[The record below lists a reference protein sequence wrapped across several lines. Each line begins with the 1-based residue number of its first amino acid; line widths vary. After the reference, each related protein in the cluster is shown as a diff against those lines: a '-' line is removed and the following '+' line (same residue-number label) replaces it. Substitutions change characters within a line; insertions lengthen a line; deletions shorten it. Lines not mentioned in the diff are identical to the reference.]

1 MEEPR
6 GGAARPG
13 DVIAG
18 KYRLEELI
26 GQGGFGVVFRAVQL
40 NLERQVAIKMMLPQA
55 LARGD
60 GLARFL
66 READLARKLEHPNT
80 VRLYDCGEAEGGV
93 PYIALEL
100 LRGRPVDVAIRDD
113 GPFEVGRAA
122 RIGVQALKSL
132 MEAHALGIVH
142 RDIKPSNLFLCE
154 FSGERDY
161 VKLLDF
167 GIAKVEGSAAT
178 LGGTMLG
185 TPAYMSPEQVSGER
199 VTPASD
205 LYALGLVLAELI
217 AGRAVFDGDSGIGV
231 AMAQLSDDPVPLP
244 DIVRRSA
251 LGGVIARATAK
262 PLAQRFTSAR
272 EMLDAIAAID
282 TAWLRSQDLGPLI
295 PRRARSSNGTQPL
308 VVDATALAATDAVP
322 SPRASHPVAK
332 AAPPSDA
339 GVSPAA
345 ASLASP
351 GFDTLVPS
359 TAIASVPPTVAD
371 PRLSGSLPPEPSAA
385 PTTSA
390 PASRVV
396 RRVLAGLVV
405 LGVGVPAVIAVL
417 FATHAIGMSP
427 PAERRRPE
435 PAPDRSPHALPK
447 LRLATVTPKQL
458 RDRLA
463 QLGFKDLH
471 EQTVDASTQGKMTQW
486 VLASGEFIILWKFN
500 DESTARVTETSL
512 ATRYPV
518 YREGLSLVYVDA
530 AENKR
535 VLDQFAR

>member
-185 TPAYMSPEQVSGER
+185 TPAYMSPEQV
-199 VTPASD
+199 
-205 LYALGLVLAELI
+205 
-217 AGRAVFDGDSGIGV
+217 
-231 AMAQLSDDPVPLP
+231 
-244 DIVRRSA
+244 
-251 LGGVIARATAK
+251 
-262 PLAQRFTSAR
+262 
-272 EMLDAIAAID
+272 
-282 TAWLRSQDLGPLI
+282 
-295 PRRARSSNGTQPL
+295 
-308 VVDATALAATDAVP
+308 
-322 SPRASHPVAK
+322 
-332 AAPPSDA
+332 
-339 GVSPAA
+339 
-345 ASLASP
+345 
-351 GFDTLVPS
+351 
-359 TAIASVPPTVAD
+359 
-371 PRLSGSLPPEPSAA
+371 
-385 PTTSA
+385 
-390 PASRVV
+390 
-396 RRVLAGLVV
+396 
-405 LGVGVPAVIAVL
+405 
-417 FATHAIGMSP
+417 
-427 PAERRRPE
+427 
-435 PAPDRSPHALPK
+435 
-447 LRLATVTPKQL
+447 
-458 RDRLA
+458 
-463 QLGFKDLH
+463 
-471 EQTVDASTQGKMTQW
+471 
-486 VLASGEFIILWKFN
+486 
-500 DESTARVTETSL
+500 
-512 ATRYPV
+512 
-518 YREGLSLVYVDA
+518 
-530 AENKR
+530 
-535 VLDQFAR
+535 